1 MSYISLSYN
10 LGYNL
15 MKCRDLVEL
24 QLPACCL
31 KFVSALEYRVRNARL
46 NDDLSL
52 NTMARANLVVLA
64 WNICIYFVKFHD
76 IFQLY
81 RPPRWAALAGEDGSW
96 SMWYSTHCH
105 DYTANAAHWS
115 TASSFYC
122 LLIPRDS
129 GKSILTV
136 PKLGPEQ
143 SYLDSVKKNQNN
155 RSLSQPWVRA
165 GIYIVPTVWQDNGRD
180 GLQVQSLES
189 SESVCVLRM
198 KIMRLNLSLSLFP
211 VYSLW
216 AHRQFKESG
225 HFMAFCCDSLAVGR
239 TSINLWKKERK
250 K

>member
-24 QLPACCL
+24 QPPACCL
-31 KFVSALEYRVRNARL
+31 KFVRALEYHVRNARL

-52 NTMARANLVVLA
+52 NMMARASLVVLA

-81 RPPRWAALAGEDGSW
+81 RPPHWAALAGKDGSW

-105 DYTANAAHWS
+105 DYTANAAHWC

-136 PKLGPEQ
+136 RKLGLEQ

-165 GIYIVPTVWQDNGRD
+165 GIYIVPTVWQTTGELACKFKAWRAVSLCVCASDENNEI
-180 GLQVQSLES
+180 QSATVIIS
-189 SESVCVLRM
+189 CVF
-198 KIMRLNLSLSLFP
+198 IM
-211 VYSLW
+211 
-216 AHRQFKESG
+216 G
-225 HFMAFCCDSLAVGR
+225 
-239 TSINLWKKERK
+239 T
-250 K
+250 